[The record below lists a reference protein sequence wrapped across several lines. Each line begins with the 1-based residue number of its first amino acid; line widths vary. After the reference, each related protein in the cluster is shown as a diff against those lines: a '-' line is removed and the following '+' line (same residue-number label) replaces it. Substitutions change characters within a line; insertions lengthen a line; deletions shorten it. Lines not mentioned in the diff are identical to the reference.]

1 MALSGCASLQL
12 DGLFQGYS
20 QQMKPVKQA
29 LQRGDVVQ
37 ATLLLKEKDRSHNAY
52 TLNLLERARLQF
64 LSSNWQESQLLFEQ
78 AYQQIELERNKAK
91 IQVSR
96 GIEKLGAV
104 VSNDNAISYQ
114 AALYEQ
120 SMLHSYQALNFAFQG
135 QLSSALVEIRRANLV
150 QEQALASHEQALNEA
165 TDKLINSGIHT
176 SSIYGRYPNMSSAI
190 GNIKNGFQNAF
201 TFYLSGILYEASGNI
216 NDAYI
221 DYKRAI
227 EIYPDN
233 EYLQRDVIR
242 LAHQLGMNDDLTVF
256 EQRFGSYKA
265 KTIQQQGK
273 VVFLIERGIVESKQE
288 TGLNLPVRRSNG
300 DIKFLSF
307 SLPVY
312 RESLALYSPVS
323 IEVGHRKLNA
333 SEIVRL
339 QSLAAKNLEENIPD
353 ILTRQVVRVL
363 AKEQLRQKLSKEA
376 GDVGN
381 ILASIY
387 NIASEK
393 ADTRSWSTLPD
404 EVDIVST
411 FLSAGKQ
418 SLAVNVNGITKTID
432 LDIKANRTTLIKMTT
447 LSNETDFQVITL

>member
-1 MALSGCASLQL
+1 MTLSGCASLQL

-29 LQRGDVVQ
+29 LIMGDVTQ
-37 ATLLLKEKDRSHNAY
+37 ATILLKEKGRTDNAY

-104 VSNDNAISYQ
+104 VSNDNVISYQ
-114 AALYEQ
+114 TALYEQ

-135 QLSSALVEIRRANLV
+135 ELSSALVEIRRANLV
-150 QEQALASHEQALNEA
+150 QEQALKSHEQELNEA
-165 TDKLINSGIHT
+165 TDKLISSGIHT
-176 SSIYGRYPNMSSAI
+176 SSVFGRYPSMSSTI

-242 LAHQLGMNDDLTVF
+242 LAHQLGIYDELSAF
-256 EQRFGSYKA
+256 EQRFGSYRAKA
-265 KTIQQQGK
+265 AQQQGK
-273 VVFLIERGIVESKQE
+273 VVFLIERGIVESKQD

-312 RESLALYSPVS
+312 RQSLASYSSVS
-323 IEVGHRKLNA
+323 VQDGHRELYA

-339 QSLAAKNLEENIPD
+339 QSLAAKSLEENIPD
-353 ILTRQVVRVL
+353 ILARQVVRVL

-404 EVDIVST
+404 EVDIIST
-411 FLSAGKQ
+411 FLSVGKR
-418 SLAVNVNGITKTID
+418 SLAVSVNGMTKTLE

-447 LSNETDFQVITL
+447 LSNESDFQVITL